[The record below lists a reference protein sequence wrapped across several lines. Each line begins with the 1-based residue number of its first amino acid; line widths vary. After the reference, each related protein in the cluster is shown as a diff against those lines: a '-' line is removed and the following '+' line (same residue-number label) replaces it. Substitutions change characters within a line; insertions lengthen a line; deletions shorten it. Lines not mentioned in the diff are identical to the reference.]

1 MHRHLRA
8 SLLCAASAFALL
20 LGGCGGT
27 DAPEP
32 ALPDDR
38 PGAMTTDAS
47 PSATTPTTPGART
60 GETGA
65 STTPPSERGGGQPQW
80 NWDGTAWVNHGA
92 PAPDCDAVLP
102 SPVDL
107 ELATSVLY
115 PGQVRGD
122 YKAHGGFRFDG
133 LPADA
138 VTVTSPVDGI
148 ALRGS
153 RYLASGEIQYTLD
166 IVDPCGRMVRLGHL
180 RTLTPEW
187 ESRFEALPAP
197 VELDS
202 RSTQFQQ
209 AITVARGEVIA
220 TAVGVIGTSN
230 TFVDIGMY
238 DLRQRNASAAD
249 PAWLAEHNNDTH
261 AYGLCWFRLLSPEA
275 QARID
280 SLPAADG
287 QMGRTSDYC
296 D

>member
-1 MHRHLRA
+1 MPRDLRA
-8 SLLCAASAFALL
+8 SLLCAAAAFALL
-20 LGGCGGT
+20 LGGCTGSGAPDDARAEDISDGATPSARGDGGGGT
-27 DAPEP
+27 TAP
-32 ALPDDR
+32 
-38 PGAMTTDAS
+38 
-47 PSATTPTTPGART
+47 TPGTSGAAP
-60 GETGA
+60 GESA
-65 STTPPSERGGGQPQW
+65 RGGGEPQW
-80 NWDGTAWVNHGA
+80 DWDGSAWVNHGA
-92 PAPDCDAVLP
+92 PAPDCDAILP

-107 ELATSVLY
+107 SLATSVLY

-133 LPADA
+133 LPANA
-138 VTVTSPVDGI
+138 VAVTSPIDGT

-153 RYLASGEIQYTLD
+153 RYLVNGEIQYTLD
-166 IVDPCGRMVRLGHL
+166 LIDPCGRMVRLGHL

-187 ESRFEALPAP
+187 EARFEALPAP
-197 VELDS
+197 VEMDS
-202 RSTQFQQ
+202 RSTQFPPGT
-209 AITVARGEVIA
+209 TVARGEVIA
-220 TAVGVIGTSN
+220 TAVGVIQTSN

-261 AYGLCWFRLLSPEA
+261 AYGLCWFRLLSSEA